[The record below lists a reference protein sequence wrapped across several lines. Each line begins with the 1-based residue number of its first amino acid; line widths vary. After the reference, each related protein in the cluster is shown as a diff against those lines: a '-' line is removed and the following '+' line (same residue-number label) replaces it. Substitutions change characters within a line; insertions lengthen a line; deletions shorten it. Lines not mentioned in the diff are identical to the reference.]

1 MHHGCT
7 VARCETPGQ
16 VDLQRSGAEGQ
27 RGGEP
32 IRKDRLRE
40 AEDEGSK
47 LYGEGPGA
55 CGCSLLKTVSRS
67 SAAESGLSGR
77 GWVGG
82 GLGQHLNH
90 STSPERSSLMKC
102 LWCSSCVSNPEE
114 GHDSG
119 SSRPPGWSLGPDW
132 SQGLCGPQPGG
143 LRSSEPWGL
152 PRLRLSRPFFWV
164 TDLLSPKQMTYPL
177 CASVSASPSE
187 DDNSGLPQRGVVRKT

>member
-16 VDLQRSGAEGQ
+16 VELQRSGAEGQ

-32 IRKDRLRE
+32 ILKDRLWE

-55 CGCSLLKTVSRS
+55 CGCSLLKRVSRS

-77 GWVGG
+77 RWVGG

-90 STSPERSSLMKC
+90 STRPERSSLMKC

-114 GHDSG
+114 GHARKRG
-119 SSRPPGWSLGPDW
+119 TTQAPPGPRDGRWGQIGARASVVHSPEAFGAQSRRVCPGSGFLGP
-132 SQGLCGPQPGG
+132 
-143 LRSSEPWGL
+143 SSG
-152 PRLRLSRPFFWV
+152 
-164 TDLLSPKQMTYPL
+164 
-177 CASVSASPSE
+177 
-187 DDNSGLPQRGVVRKT
+187 